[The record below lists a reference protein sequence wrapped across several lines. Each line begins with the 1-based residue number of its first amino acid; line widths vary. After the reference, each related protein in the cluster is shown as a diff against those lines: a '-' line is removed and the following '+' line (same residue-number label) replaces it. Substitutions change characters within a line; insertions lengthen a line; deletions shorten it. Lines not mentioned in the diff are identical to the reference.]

1 MKTYTPS
8 ELTEIIRKHHLYLEH
23 EKGGERANLSSTNL
37 RSANL
42 RSANLRSANL
52 RCADLSYANLRYA
65 DLSYADIRYAN
76 LSYADLSY
84 AELRYAD
91 IRYANLSSANL
102 SYADLSSANLS
113 YADLSSANLSYADIR
128 YADLSSTNLSSANLS
143 YADLSS
149 ASSGNNIEVKTLQL
163 GEYYTVISAYKVCV
177 GCQSHTLEEWK
188 GFDDRAILE
197 MDGKD
202 GLIWWKQWRDVICQV
217 AATIP
222 KAPAL
227 PSNHRSPA

>member
-23 EKGGERANLSSTNL
+23 EKGGERANLSYANLSFADLSYANL
-37 RSANL
+37 RFADLSSADLSYANLSYANLRFADLSFADLSSANLSSADLSSANL
-42 RSANLRSANL
+42 RSANLR
-52 RCADLSYANLRYA
+52 YANLRSA
-65 DLSYADIRYAN
+65 DLRSAD
-76 LSYADLSY
+76 
-84 AELRYAD
+84 LRYA
-91 IRYANLSSANL
+91 SA
-102 SYADLSSANLS
+102 
-113 YADLSSANLSYADIR
+113 
-128 YADLSSTNLSSANLS
+128 
-143 YADLSS
+143 
-149 ASSGNNIEVKTLQL
+149 GNNIEVKTLQL
-163 GEYYTVISAYKVCV
+163 GKYYTVISAYKVRV

-222 KAPAL
+222 TPEVK
-227 PSNHRSPA
+227 